1 MGGPGAAQKGGFA
14 AAGKGKAAWAP
25 PAAKGKGKG
34 KDFGKAG
41 GKGKSKRASGPN
53 LERERLTAEK
63 FSGEVV
69 EWKGK
74 FGYIMPSEPVEHPD
88 ADKHEGKLWVSM
100 KDIEATGLTELEAGT
115 QVSFHIYTDASGAL
129 GADEVEM

>member
-41 GKGKSKRASGPN
+41 GKGKSKRASGPE

-69 EWKGK
+69 EWRGK
-74 FGYIMPSEPVEHPD
+74 FGYIMPSEPIEHE
-88 ADKHEGKLWVSM
+88 AAEKKGGKVWASM
-100 KDIEATGLTELEAGT
+100 ADIESGATELAIGQ
-115 QVSFHIYTDASGAL
+115 QVSFHVYLDDSGIL
-129 GADEVEM
+129 GAEE